1 MTTRG
6 YATRW
11 LAVGDAGAKGTLS
24 YMAQLVHQA
33 TSDPQFVWWARSI
46 VNNCLPRDDSC
57 CALSIR
63 EFVDRSVWFLRDPLG
78 NENITPPLEHMR
90 RLMSAPG
97 SHVRGD
103 CDDAATLSAALGLAV
118 GMPARFTV
126 LAFAP
131 NDAPPLA
138 HYDQRNAPFEHVFT
152 SLWSSNEN
160 AWRDMDTTRPHV
172 DLPIRVVRS
181 LNWQV

>member
-1 MTTRG
+1 MTTRTYG
-6 YATRW
+6 RW
-11 LAVGDAGAKGTLS
+11 LATGDAGARETLG

-33 TSDPQFVWWARSI
+33 SGDPQFVWWARSI
-46 VNNCLPRDDSC
+46 VNDCMPRDDSC

-63 EFVDRSVWFLRDPLG
+63 EFVARSVWFLRDPLG
-78 NENITPPLEHMR
+78 SENITPPLEHMR
-90 RLMSAPG
+90 RLMAAPG

-118 GMPARFTV
+118 GMPAMFTV

-131 NDAPPLA
+131 NDAPLDVR
-138 HYDQRNAPFEHVFT
+138 YDQRNAPFEHVYT
-152 SLWSSNEN
+152 SLYSSNDGG
-160 AWRDMDTTRPHV
+160 WREMDTTRPLA